1 MVETT
6 EDMTAQRPWAREL
19 PLGCF
24 GCSSSES
31 PVGLCSTL
39 FGNGG
44 RVLQPARQVSTGL
57 AGAVAA
63 VDGAATTTRTT
74 LLLLTTTSLDDLDMA
89 SREADTVP
97 MKGGDLVSGLE
108 HLVVLRPR
116 MELDAWQ
123 IPAARRATGGVTEA
137 AGAGIMER
145 VARGPR
151 VAQASLIRVTRAPA
165 LARLLGGRGIT
176 FS

>member
-44 RVLQPARQVSTGL
+44 RVLQPARQVPTGL
-57 AGAVAA
+57 A
-63 VDGAATTTRTT
+63 GAATTTRTT

-151 VAQASLIRVTRAPA
+151 VAQASPIRVTRAPA
-165 LARLLGGRGIT
+165 LARLLDGRGIT